1 LPVPAQAPGLPQISV
16 VVPVESNLRP
26 SSVPG
31 ASSGSIVT
39 SVTAASSVAAS
50 GAVATIAS

>member
-1 LPVPAQAPGLPQISV
+1 
-16 VVPVESNLRP
+16 
-26 SSVPG
+26 VPG
-31 ASSGSIVT
+31 ASSGFIVT